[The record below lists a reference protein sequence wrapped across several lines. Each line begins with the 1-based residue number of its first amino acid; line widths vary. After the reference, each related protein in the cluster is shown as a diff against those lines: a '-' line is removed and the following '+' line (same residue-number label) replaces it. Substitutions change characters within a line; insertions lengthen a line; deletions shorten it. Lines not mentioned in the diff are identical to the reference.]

1 MRTWLLAATCLSLAA
16 CGSEPVEEEMTE
28 EAMPSQ
34 WPGLPADKAAQIAA
48 IGPVI
53 DPPASIAVVQGMV
66 EAPPYDDVTI
76 TSDVAYGEDTAQR
89 LDIYTENAADE
100 TTARPVLVFV
110 HGGGFVGGSKAGD
123 GFYPQN
129 VTAFAARNGMV
140 GVNMEYRFAPV
151 AQWPAGR
158 DDLAAVVQWVRDNIA
173 DYGGD
178 PDQVVLF
185 GHSAGASHVADYV
198 QHADLHGPEFSSVK
212 GALLL
217 SPYYTA
223 TEGEDHV
230 YYGSDTAA
238 HTADAAVTRLG
249 AVQVPLMLA
258 YAEHDPEQFTSFAKA
273 VEAQLC
279 TEGASGNCPTMLLL
293 KGHNHITEGATIG
306 STDQSLSGPFME
318 WVRGL

>member
-1 MRTWLLAATCLSLAA
+1 MKVGLLAFACLSLVSCANEA
-16 CGSEPVEEEMTE
+16 VEDDMAENVT
-28 EAMPSQ
+28 Q
-34 WPGLPADKAAQIAA
+34 WPGLPAEKASQIAA

-53 DPPASIAVVQGMV
+53 DPPASIAVVEGMV
-66 EAPPYDDVTI
+66 DAPPYDDVTVV
-76 TSDVAYGEDTAQR
+76 SDLAYGDDPAQR
-89 LDIYTENAADE
+89 LDVYTENSADKDA
-100 TTARPVLVFV
+100 ARPVLLFV

-140 GVNMEYRFAPV
+140 GVNMEYRFAPA

-158 DDLAAVVQWVRDNIA
+158 DDLAAAIEWVRDNIA

-178 PDQVVLF
+178 PDQVALF

-198 QHADLHGPEFSSVK
+198 QHTDLHGPEFASVS

-238 HTADAAVTRLG
+238 HTADAAITRLG
-249 AVQVPLMLA
+249 AVQIPLMLV
-258 YAEHDPEQFTSFAKA
+258 YAEHDPEQFTSFAEA

-279 TEGASGNCPTMLLL
+279 GEGASGNCPTMLLL

-306 STDQSLSGPFME
+306 STDQSLSGPFLE

>member
-1 MRTWLLAATCLSLAA
+1 MKVWLLAAACLSLTA
-16 CGSEPVEEEMTE
+16 CASEEVDSEMTE
-28 EAMPSQ
+28 PATQ
-34 WPGLPADKAAQIAA
+34 WPGLPADVAEKIAA

-53 DPPASIAVVQGMV
+53 DPPASIAAIEGMV
-66 EAPPYDDVTI
+66 APPPYDDVTI
-76 TSDVAYGEDTAQR
+76 TSNLAYGSDPAKV
-89 LDIYTENAADE
+89 LDVYTDNAADK
-100 TTARPVLVFV
+100 ASPRPVLVFV

-140 GVNMEYRFAPV
+140 GVNVEYRFAPA

-158 DDLAAVVQWVRDNIA
+158 DDLAAAIQWVRDNVA
-173 DYGGD
+173 EYGGD
-178 PDQVVLF
+178 PDQVILF

-198 QHADLHGPEFSSVK
+198 QHADLHGPEFASVK

-223 TEGEDHV
+223 AEGEEHV

-238 HTADAAVTRLG
+238 HTAEAAIERLG
-249 AVQVPLMLA
+249 ATRVPILLA

-273 VEAQLC
+273 VEAKLC
-279 TEGASGNCPTMLLL
+279 GDGATGNCPQLLFL

-306 STDQSLSGPFME
+306 SVDQSLSGPFLE
-318 WVRGL
+318 WARGL